1 MSSHLAEQEK
11 DNKDL
16 APDAQVSEEVED
28 SQEAALKK
36 VIRKVSPY
44 SEQRARQGRL
54 TNGDR

>member
-16 APDAQVSEEVED
+16 TPDAQVSEEIEE
-28 SQEAALKK
+28 SHEAALKK

-44 SEQRARQGRL
+44 SEQKARQGR
-54 TNGDR
+54 